1 MKVEDIKDLLTAISQ
16 TLTAIKDFP
25 VFEEV
30 IEDGSYY
37 TMSDLTLGDAIQA
50 VNEVSCG
57 IEAVNSPD
65 EFSDLY
71 LTPNLKAAIISLSA
85 VGTSIVRFDTTNRP
99 SEMKAAA
106 MEAARQDGHD
116 ISEWM

>member
-16 TLTAIKDFP
+16 TLAAIKDFP

-57 IEAVNSPD
+57 IEAINS
-65 EFSDLY
+65 SDLCLTSF
-71 LTPNLKAAIISLSA
+71 LTPNLKEAIISLNA
-85 VGTSIVRFDTTNRP
+85 VGTSIVRFDTTSRP
-99 SEMKAAA
+99 SEMKVAA

-116 ISEWM
+116 ISGWV